1 MAMLTKKIDIVQ
13 LGNRN
18 DVCVLCAKKTNK
30 RFAEA
35 KRELKGNLE
44 GKKVLRATS
53 EICYCLECL
62 KELTEEESV
71 KGIEGVNI

>member
-1 MAMLTKKIDIVQ
+1 MAMLTKKIDTVA
-13 LGNRN
+13 LGNRS

-35 KRELKGNLE
+35 KRELKGELE

-62 KELTEEESV
+62 EELVNKEKVNHSEE
-71 KGIEGVNI
+71 VNN